1 MPELARSLGVAY
13 SYFRREFRMRTGI
26 SPRQYLLRIRMQR
39 AQRML
44 GSSGDSLKQVADRLG
59 FSSAYHLSSAFKA
72 EFGVAPSRWR
82 RRKLE
87 R

>member
-1 MPELARSLGVAY
+1 
-13 SYFRREFRMRTGI
+13 
-26 SPRQYLLRIRMQR
+26 MQR

-72 EFGVAPSRWR
+72 EFGMAPSRWR

>member
-1 MPELARSLGVAY
+1 
-13 SYFRREFRMRTGI
+13 
-26 SPRQYLLRIRMQR
+26 MQR

-44 GSSGDSLKQVADRLG
+44 GASGESLKQIADRLG

-72 EFGVAPSRWR
+72 EFGMAPSLWR